1 MSSSTTQ
8 QASRPVAPVVAVQT
22 LAQRFLRSLNSLG
35 VVVADSTQAARN
47 N

>member
-1 MSSSTTQ
+1 MSSLTAQ
-8 QASRPVAPVVAVQT
+8 QVSRPVAPALPVRT

>member
-1 MSSSTTQ
+1 MSSSTVQ
-8 QASRPVAPVVAVQT
+8 QVSRPVAPAAPMRT
-22 LAQRFLRSLNSLG
+22 RAQRFLRSLNSLG